1 MEKFARDVL
10 VVNCSLEV
18 FHSRTECKE
27 IVLFQLLDINSC
39 TLSRNW
45 INVIGEVLEVMSF
58 RLRYAIQDESQISSD
73 KYIDK
78 VNW

>member
-1 MEKFARDVL
+1 M
-10 VVNCSLEV
+10 
-18 FHSRTECKE
+18 
-27 IVLFQLLDINSC
+27 NSC

>member
-1 MEKFARDVL
+1 M
-10 VVNCSLEV
+10 
-18 FHSRTECKE
+18 
-27 IVLFQLLDINSC
+27 NSC

-45 INVIGEVLEVMSF
+45 INVIAEVLEVMSF
-58 RLRYAIQDESQISSD
+58 RLRYAIQDESQISSN